1 VKNERIVEK
10 TGMILKNEAE
20 TDQNCVFY
28 GLSAVVLRCFAV
40 VKAKRKNNE
49 KKEDKIKKMP

>member
-20 TDQNCVFY
+20 TDQNCFFY

-40 VKAKRKNNE
+40 VKAKRKKM
-49 KKEDKIKKMP
+49 KKKKTK